1 MATWTNSFGCSFC
14 LVLIWFSLK
23 KKNVAKP
30 PKPWGP
36 GCFFAT
42 AAKDLLPEKVG
53 RSGRRG
59 TGLRFCWKGGW
70 KKWNILSPK
79 WWFNMLE
86 SKKKSPQKTNPSC
99 WTTKL
104 SNCPW
109 CLHLFAASFL
119 WIKAGSLSHSLLVK
133 FYRLFI
139 SGLLTTKR
147 NAKLITCHPRFSK
160 KSLTSDLTKPSTTG
174 QTRLIFHHQ
183 FIEPSLVSP
192 NSRKT
197 QAHHGFFQIPIIING
212 GIFSDWGRPTNSK
225 KTTFLRLISNISNIQ
240 RKCEKQHSYLQNT
253 LTKLN

>member
-1 MATWTNSFGCSFC
+1 MAK
-14 LVLIWFSLK
+14 I
-23 KKNVAKP
+23 P

-36 GCFFAT
+36 GCFFVFP

-53 RSGRRG
+53 PKDDIS

-86 SKKKSPQKTNPSC
+86 SKKSHPKKPNPSC

-139 SGLLTTKR
+139 SGLQNPPKEK
-147 NAKLITCHPRFSK
+147 AKLITCHPRFSK
-160 KSLTSDLTKPSTTG
+160 EIPDIWPLTKPSTNG
-174 QTRLIFHHQ
+174 YVPSDWNHHQ
-183 FIEPSLVSP
+183 FQTEVTSLVLANIQGKP
-192 NSRKT
+192 R
-197 QAHHGFFQIPIIING
+197 HIING
-212 GIFSDWGRPTNSK
+212 GIFSDWGRPTNSQK
-225 KTTFLRLISNISNIQ
+225 KTTLWGSYSNRL
-240 RKCEKQHSYLQNT
+240 KMWETT
-253 LTKLN
+253 LLSTKYID